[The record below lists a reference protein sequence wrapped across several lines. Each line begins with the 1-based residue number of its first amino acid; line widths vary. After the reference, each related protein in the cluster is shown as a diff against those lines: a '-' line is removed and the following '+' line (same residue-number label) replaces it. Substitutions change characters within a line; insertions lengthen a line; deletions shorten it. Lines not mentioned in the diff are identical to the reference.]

1 MSGMTGSFHITTWII
16 WQFNLAL
23 GIVDKICMHA
33 VTLFLCFEG
42 EESKGSIDGRGHG
55 RKAATT
61 GREDCRDQKRAIK
74 EVTCK

>member
-16 WQFNLAL
+16 WQF
-23 GIVDKICMHA
+23 
-33 VTLFLCFEG
+33 
-42 EESKGSIDGRGHG
+42 IDGRGHG

-61 GREDCRDQKRAIK
+61 GREDCRNQKRAIK

>member
-1 MSGMTGSFHITTWII
+1 MSDMTGSFHITTWIN

-61 GREDCRDQKRAIK
+61 VRE
-74 EVTCK
+74 EY